1 MGIVNHTYYPYIYS
15 TKEVTKVE
23 YRTESGGYWSL
34 KDWHDGNTY
43 WYCAVF
49 CHGGNIDTIDFTK
62 LIPNE
67 ILVDTSIFIVLCT
80 EYEAFTD
87 IVEPI
92 YKNLIK
98 KLNIEP
104 KRIILISEN
113 YDIINVVN
121 KVAESYQLDSINVEW
136 SLAHERHTK
145 TEQILSDLTTA
156 NILDKKSYSKA
167 FINFN
172 RRWRIHRPCFVGLLY
187 SMNLLDKGFVSLGK
201 SDDDLNWTNT
211 FDDILKLVSE
221 DEELFSLLTD
231 NKTKIVNLPELY
243 LDTTDLIT
251 NPIYTSYADTIKLYE
266 DSYFSI
272 VSETCFFE
280 NVGRAFTEKTF
291 KPILYKHPF
300 ILIAHPN
307 SLELL
312 RSLGYRTFHPFID
325 ESYDSE
331 TNNTKR
337 LKMILSEVKRLSNFS
352 ETELFEFIDNVKE
365 ITIHNHNT
373 LINKP
378 KFTHIHKR

>member
-15 TKEVTKVE
+15 TKEITKVE
-23 YRTESGGYWSL
+23 YRTESGGYWSVRNWL
-34 KDWHDGNTY
+34 DDNTY
-43 WYCAVF
+43 WYCNVF
-49 CHGGNIDTIDFTK
+49 HGGGLDNVDFTK

-67 ILVDTSIFIVLCT
+67 ILLDTSIFIVLCT

-104 KRIILISEN
+104 KKIILISEN
-113 YDIINVVN
+113 YDIINIVN

-145 TEQILSDLTTA
+145 TEKLLLDLETA

-266 DSYFSI
+266 NSYFSI

-378 KFTHIHKR
+378 KFTHVHKR

>member
-1 MGIVNHTYYPYIYS
+1 MPIVNHTYYPYIYS

-23 YRTESGGYWSL
+23 YRTESGGYWSVRNWL
-34 KDWHDGNTY
+34 DDNTY
-43 WYCAVF
+43 WYCNVF
-49 CHGGNIDTIDFTK
+49 HGGGLDIVDFTQ

-67 ILVDTSIFIVLCT
+67 ILVDDSIFIVLCT

-98 KLNIEP
+98 KLNINP

-113 YDIINVVN
+113 YDIINIVN
-121 KVAESYQLDSINVEW
+121 SVAESYQLDSINVEW

-145 TEQILSDLTTA
+145 TEQILSDLTMA
-156 NILDKKSYSKA
+156 NILDKKSYKKA

-201 SDDDLNWTNT
+201 SDDDLNWINT
-211 FDDILKLVSE
+211 FDNILKLVSE
-221 DEELFSLLTD
+221 DEELFSLLDD

-251 NPIYTSYADTIKLYE
+251 NPIYTSYTDTIKLYE

-312 RSLGYRTFHPFID
+312 RSLGYRNFHPFID
-325 ESYDSE
+325 
-331 TNNTKR
+331 
-337 LKMILSEVKRLSNFS
+337 
-352 ETELFEFIDNVKE
+352 
-365 ITIHNHNT
+365 
-373 LINKP
+373 
-378 KFTHIHKR
+378 